1 MKEKDINKGLRDSM
15 NETLETKFLTNLQW
29 SMLFFCFN
37 YIANHINEE
46 NDFKKLQVQK
56 EFIKSWKK
64 YANMN
69 IAMTDLKI
77 INDIL
82 NSPKNIFYSALQND
96 DEVTESTELYQE
108 KYNSIIKKIES
119 FFLNTMI
126 NGNKSLDDE
135 D

>member
-1 MKEKDINKGLRDSM
+1 M

-77 INDIL
+77 INDI
-82 NSPKNIFYSALQND
+82 IFIYLCLYSN
-96 DEVTESTELYQE
+96 
-108 KYNSIIKKIES
+108 
-119 FFLNTMI
+119 F
-126 NGNKSLDDE
+126 
-135 D
+135 